1 MADHAFPPM
10 ASGGIPVLG
19 HAFQF
24 LRDPTALM
32 ERGYHE
38 HGSIFSLRLG
48 LKRAVIL
55 LGPENN
61 RFFFSETD
69 KLLSI
74 REGYPFFLKMFHER
88 FYFFAEF
95 EKYLEQ
101 RAIIMPRFQPQQMH
115 QYVTTMADETFALIE
130 RLGEEGTCDLIP
142 TLGPLVMHIAART
155 FLGDD
160 FRQRLGNHF
169 FSDFRKFSGGMEPVL
184 PLWLPLPKL
193 IRSQRAK
200 RKLHRI
206 LGDLIEERRHNPV
219 DPPDFLQTL
228 IGARY
233 SDGRPVDDVVIIN
246 MILLLVWAGH
256 ETTAG
261 HISWGLIDLLQH
273 PTYLQSVRDEQADI
287 LGDGRDLA
295 MTQVRQLQR
304 IDWALKE
311 TERLHPVAFV
321 LMRKAAETFAW
332 KGFRIPQDAMVF
344 VVPTLS
350 HRMPEVFP
358 DPDQYRPQRFS
369 PEHDESRQPHSLI
382 GFGGGVHRCAGVHF
396 AYLEMKI
403 VLSLLLQQ
411 YDFSLLD
418 PEPQPVSGANTKWP
432 ASPCRVQYRR
442 RAYIPHKTARHLSH
456 PVEVHPAGPPAAH
469 CPVPH

>member
-1 MADHAFPPM
+1 MDNHVFPPM
-10 ASGGIPVLG
+10 ASGGVPVLG
-19 HAFQF
+19 HALQF
-24 LRDPTALM
+24 RRDPTALM

-38 HGSIFSLRLG
+38 HGSIFSFQLG
-48 LKRAVIL
+48 PKRAVVL

-74 REGYPFFLKMFHER
+74 RESYPFFIKMFHER
-88 FYFFAEF
+88 FYLFAEF
-95 EKYLEQ
+95 EEYLEQ

-115 QYVTTMADETFALIE
+115 QYVATMANETFALME
-130 RLGEEGTCDLIP
+130 RLGDEGTCDLIP
-142 TLGPLVMHIAART
+142 TLGPLVMYIAAHA

-160 FRQRLGNHF
+160 FRRRLGNYF
-169 FSDFRKFSGGMEPVL
+169 FSDFRQFSGGMEPVL

-200 RKLHRI
+200 RKLHKI
-206 LGDLIEERRHNPV
+206 LGELIAERRHNPV

-228 IGARY
+228 IGAHY
-233 SDGRPVDDVVIIN
+233 SDGRPVDDMVIIN
-246 MILLLVWAGH
+246 LILLLVWAGH

-273 PTYLQSVRDEQADI
+273 PAYLQSVRDEQADM
-287 LGDGRDLA
+287 LGDGRDLS
-295 MTQVRQLQR
+295 MTEVRQLRR
-304 IDWALKE
+304 IEWALKE

-321 LMRKAAETFAW
+321 LMRKAAETFTW
-332 KGFRIPQDAMVF
+332 HGFRIPQGALVF
-344 VVPTLS
+344 VAPTLS

-358 DPDQYRPQRFS
+358 DPDRYRPQRFS

-411 YDFSLLD
+411 YDFTLLD
-418 PEPQPVSGANTKWP
+418 PEPRPVSGTKTKWP

-442 RAYIPHKTARHLSH
+442 RAYIPHKTPRHLPPVGEGH
-456 PVEVHPAGPPAAH
+456 PVGAPATH

>member
-1 MADHAFPPM
+1 MTDHTFPPM

-19 HAFQF
+19 HMFQF

-38 HGSIFSLRLG
+38 HGPVFA
-48 LKRAVIL
+48 LKLANRRAVVL

-61 RFFFSETD
+61 HFFFSETD

-74 REGYPFFLKMFHER
+74 REGYPFFVKMFHKR
-88 FYFFAEF
+88 FYIFAEF
-95 EKYLEQ
+95 EEYLEQ
-101 RAIIMPRFQPQQMH
+101 RAIIMPRFQPRQMH
-115 QYVTTMADETFALIE
+115 QYVTTMANETFALME
-130 RLGEEGTCDLIP
+130 RLGESGTFDLIP
-142 TLGPLVMHIAART
+142 TLGPLVMHIAARA

-160 FRQRLGNHF
+160 FRQRLGKQF
-169 FSDFRKFSGGMEPVL
+169 FADFRQFSGGMEPVL
-184 PLWLPLPKL
+184 PLWLPLPRL
-193 IRSQRAK
+193 IRSQKAK
-200 RKLHRI
+200 RKLHKI
-206 LGDLIEERRHNPV
+206 LGELIAERRHNPV

-228 IGARY
+228 IGSHY
-233 SDGRPVDDVVIIN
+233 SDGRPVDDVLLIN
-246 MILLLVWAGH
+246 LILLLVWAGH

-261 HISWGLIDLLQH
+261 HISWGLIDLLLH

-287 LGDGRDLA
+287 LGDGRDLS
-295 MTQVRQLQR
+295 MTEVRQLRR
-304 IDWALKE
+304 IEWALKE

-321 LMRKAAETFAW
+321 LMRKAAEPFAW
-332 KGFRIPQDAMVF
+332 QGFRIPQDAMVF
-344 VVPTLS
+344 VAPTLS

-358 DPDQYRPQRFS
+358 DPNQYRPERFS
-369 PEHDESRQPHSLI
+369 PEYDESRQPHSLI

-411 YDFSLLD
+411 YEFTLLD
-418 PEPQPVSGANTKWP
+418 PEPQPVSGAKTKWP
-432 ASPCRVQYRR
+432 ASPGWVQYRR
-442 RAYIPHKTARHLSH
+442 RAYMPHKTPRHQS
-456 PVEVHPAGPPAAH
+456 PAGEVHPVGAPATH

>member
-1 MADHAFPPM
+1 MADHPFPPM
-10 ASGGIPVLG
+10 ASGGVPVLG
-19 HAFQF
+19 HALQF
-24 LRDPTALM
+24 LRDPTVLM

-38 HGSIFSLRLG
+38 HGSIFSLQLG
-48 LKRAVIL
+48 PKRAVIL

-74 REGYPFFLKMFHER
+74 REGYPFFIKMFHER

-95 EKYLEQ
+95 EEYLEQ

-115 QYVTTMADETFALIE
+115 QYVTTMANETFALME
-130 RLGEEGTCDLIP
+130 RLGEEGTFDLIP

-160 FRQRLGNHF
+160 FRQRLGGHF
-169 FSDFRKFSGGMEPVL
+169 FSDFRQFSGGMEPVL

-200 RKLHRI
+200 RKLHKI
-206 LGDLIEERRHNPV
+206 LGELIEERRHNPV

-228 IGARY
+228 IASRY
-233 SDGRPVDDVVIIN
+233 SDGRPIDDVVIIN
-246 MILLLVWAGH
+246 LILLLVWAGH

-273 PTYLQSVRDEQADI
+273 PAYLQSVRDEQADI
-287 LGDGRDLA
+287 LGDGRDLS
-295 MTQVRQLQR
+295 MVEVRQLQR
-304 IDWALKE
+304 IEWALKE

-321 LMRKAAETFAW
+321 MMRKAAETFVW
-332 KGFRIPQDAMVF
+332 HDFRIPQDAMVF
-344 VVPTLS
+344 VAPTLS

-358 DPDQYRPQRFS
+358 DPDQYRPERFS
-369 PEHDESRQPHSLI
+369 PEYDKSRQPHSLI

-403 VLSLLLQQ
+403 VLSLLFQQ
-411 YDFSLLD
+411 YDFTLLD
-418 PEPQPVSGANTKWP
+418 SEPQPVSGAKTKWP

-442 RAYIPHKTARHLSH
+442 RAYIPHKTPRHL
-456 PVEVHPAGPPAAH
+456 PPAGEVHPAGAPAVH

>member
-1 MADHAFPPM
+1 M
-10 ASGGIPVLG
+10 ASGGIPVFG
-19 HAFQF
+19 HALQF
-24 LRDPTALM
+24 LRAPTALI

-38 HGSIFSLRLG
+38 HGSIFSLQLG

-61 RFFFSETD
+61 RFFFSKTD

-74 REGYPFFLKMFHER
+74 REGYPFFIKMFHER
-88 FYFFAEF
+88 FFFLAEF
-95 EKYLEQ
+95 EEYLKQ
-101 RAIIMPRFQPQQMH
+101 RAIIIPRFQPQQMH
-115 QYVTTMADETFALIE
+115 QYVTTMANETFALME
-130 RLGEEGTCDLIP
+130 RLGEEGTCDLVP
-142 TLGPLVMHIAART
+142 TLGPLVMHIAAHT
-155 FLGDD
+155 FLG
-160 FRQRLGNHF
+160 
-169 FSDFRKFSGGMEPVL
+169 E
-184 PLWLPLPKL
+184 
-193 IRSQRAK
+193 
-200 RKLHRI
+200 
-206 LGDLIEERRHNPV
+206 LIEERRRSPV

-228 IGARY
+228 IASHY
-233 SDGRPVDDVVIIN
+233 SDGRPIDDVVIIN

-273 PTYLQSVRDEQADI
+273 PAYLQSVRDEQADI
-287 LGDGRDLA
+287 LGDGRHLS
-295 MTQVRQLQR
+295 MTEVRQLRR
-304 IDWALKE
+304 IEWTLKE

-321 LMRKAAETFAW
+321 MMRKAAETFTW
-332 KGFRIPQDAMVF
+332 QGFRIPQDAMVF
-344 VVPTLS
+344 VAPTLS

-358 DPDQYRPQRFS
+358 DPDQYRPERFS

-411 YDFSLLD
+411 YDFTLLD
-418 PEPQPVSGANTKWP
+418 SEPQPVRGANTKWP

-442 RAYIPHKTARHLSH
+442 RAYIPHKVPRHLPPAGEAH
-456 PVEVHPAGPPAAH
+456 PVGAPAAR

>member
-19 HAFQF
+19 HALQF

-38 HGSIFSLRLG
+38 HGSIFSFQLG
-48 LKRAVIL
+48 LKRAIVL

-74 REGYPFFLKMFHER
+74 RESYPFFIKMFHER
-88 FYFFAEF
+88 FYVFAEF
-95 EKYLEQ
+95 EEYLEQ

-115 QYVTTMADETFALIE
+115 QYVTTMADETFSLMK
-130 RLGEEGTCDLIP
+130 RLGESGTFDLIP
-142 TLGPLVMHIAART
+142 TLGPLVMHIAARA
-155 FLGDD
+155 FLGED
-160 FRQRLGNHF
+160 FRQRLGKQF
-169 FSDFRKFSGGMEPVL
+169 FADFRLFSGGIEPIL
-184 PLWLPLPKL
+184 PLWLPLPRL

-200 RKLHRI
+200 RKLHKI
-206 LGDLIEERRHNPV
+206 LGELIEERRRNPV

-228 IGARY
+228 SAAHY
-233 SDGRPVDDVVIIN
+233 SDGRPIDDVLIIN
-246 MILLLVWAGH
+246 LILLLVWAGH

-287 LGDGRDLA
+287 LGNGRDLS
-295 MTQVRQLQR
+295 MTEVRQLR
-304 IDWALKE
+304 GIEWALKE
-311 TERLHPVAFV
+311 TERLHPVAFA
-321 LMRKAAETFAW
+321 LMRKAAETFTRQ
-332 KGFRIPQDAMVF
+332 GFRIPQDAMVF
-344 VVPTLS
+344 AAPALS
-350 HRMPEVFP
+350 HRMSEVFP
-358 DPDQYRPQRFS
+358 DPDQYRPERFS

-382 GFGGGVHRCAGVHF
+382 GFGGGMHRCVGVHF

-403 VLSLLLQQ
+403 VLSLLLQH
-411 YDFSLLD
+411 YDFTLLD
-418 PEPQPVSGANTKWP
+418 PDPPAVTGTKTKWP

-442 RAYIPHKTARHLSH
+442 RAYIPHKMPRHL
-456 PVEVHPAGPPAAH
+456 PPAGEVHPAGAPAAH

>member
-1 MADHAFPPM
+1 MAEHTFPPM

-19 HAFQF
+19 HALQF

-38 HGSIFSLRLG
+38 HGPVFSLQLANR
-48 LKRAVIL
+48 RAVVL

-61 RFFFSETD
+61 HFFFSETD

-74 REGYPFFLKMFHER
+74 RESYPFFVKMFHER
-88 FYFFAEF
+88 FYLLAEFAE
-95 EKYLEQ
+95 YLEQ
-101 RAIIMPRFQPQQMH
+101 RAIILPRFQPQQMH
-115 QYVTTMADETFALIE
+115 QYVTTMADETFALME
-130 RLGEEGTCDLIP
+130 RLGERGTFDLIP
-142 TLGPLVMHIAART
+142 TLGPLVMHIAARA

-160 FRQRLGNHF
+160 FRQRLGKQF
-169 FSDFRKFSGGMEPVL
+169 FADFRRFSGGMEPIL
-184 PLWLPLPKL
+184 PLWLPLPRL

-200 RKLHRI
+200 RKLHKI
-206 LGDLIEERRHNPV
+206 LGELIEERRRNPV

-228 IGARY
+228 IGSHY
-233 SDGRPVDDVVIIN
+233 SDGRPVDDVLLIN
-246 MILLLVWAGH
+246 LILLLVWAGH

-273 PTYLQSVRDEQADI
+273 PAYLQSVRDEQADI
-287 LGDGRDLA
+287 LGDGRDLS
-295 MTQVRQLQR
+295 MTEVRQLQR
-304 IDWALKE
+304 MEWALKE

-321 LMRKAAETFAW
+321 LMRKAAETVTW
-332 KGFRIPQDAMVF
+332 QGFRIPQDTMVL
-344 VVPTLS
+344 VAPSLS

-358 DPDQYRPQRFS
+358 DPDQYRPERFS

-382 GFGGGVHRCAGVHF
+382 GFGGGVHRCAGVNF
-396 AYLEMKI
+396 ARLEMKI

-411 YDFSLLD
+411 YEVTLLD
-418 PEPQPVSGANTKWP
+418 SAPSAVMGAKTKWP

-442 RAYIPHKTARHLSH
+442 RASIPPKVPRHG
-456 PVEVHPAGPPAAH
+456 PPAGAVHPAGAPAGR

>member
-1 MADHAFPPM
+1 MADHTFPPM

-19 HAFQF
+19 HMFQF

-38 HGSIFSLRLG
+38 HGPVFA
-48 LKRAVIL
+48 LKLANRRAVVL

-61 RFFFSETD
+61 HFFFSETD

-74 REGYPFFLKMFHER
+74 REGYPFFVKMFHKR
-88 FYFFAEF
+88 FYIFAEF
-95 EKYLEQ
+95 AEYLEQ
-101 RAIIMPRFQPQQMH
+101 RAIIMPRFQPRQMH
-115 QYVTTMADETFALIE
+115 QYVTTMANETFALME
-130 RLGEEGTCDLIP
+130 RLGESGTFDLIP
-142 TLGPLVMHIAART
+142 TLGPLVMHIAASA

-160 FRQRLGNHF
+160 FRQRLGKQF
-169 FSDFRKFSGGMEPVL
+169 FADFRQFSGGMEPVL
-184 PLWLPLPKL
+184 PLWLPLPRL
-193 IRSQRAK
+193 IRSQKAK
-200 RKLHRI
+200 RKLHKI
-206 LGDLIEERRHNPV
+206 LGELIAERRHNPV

-228 IGARY
+228 IGSHY
-233 SDGRPVDDVVIIN
+233 SDGRPVDDVLLIN
-246 MILLLVWAGH
+246 LILLLVWAGH

-261 HISWGLIDLLQH
+261 HISWGLIDLLLH

-287 LGDGRDLA
+287 LGDGRDLS
-295 MTQVRQLQR
+295 MTEVRQLRR
-304 IDWALKE
+304 IEWALKE

-321 LMRKAAETFAW
+321 LMRKAAEPFAW
-332 KGFRIPQDAMVF
+332 QGFRIPQDAMVF
-344 VVPTLS
+344 VAPTLS

-358 DPDQYRPQRFS
+358 DPDQYRPERFS
-369 PEHDESRQPHSLI
+369 PEYDESRQPHSLI

-411 YDFSLLD
+411 YEFTLLD
-418 PEPQPVSGANTKWP
+418 PEPQPVSGAKTKWP
-432 ASPCRVQYRR
+432 ASPGWVQYRR
-442 RAYIPHKTARHLSH
+442 RAYMPHKTPRHQS
-456 PVEVHPAGPPAAH
+456 PAGEVHPVGAPATH

>member
-10 ASGGIPVLG
+10 TSGGVPVLG
-19 HAFQF
+19 HALQF
-24 LRDPTALM
+24 LRDPTALI

-38 HGSIFSLRLG
+38 HGSIFSFQLG
-48 LKRAVIL
+48 LKRAVVL
-55 LGPENN
+55 VGPENN

-74 REGYPFFLKMFHER
+74 RESYPFFIKMFHER
-88 FYFFAEF
+88 FYVFAEF
-95 EKYLEQ
+95 EEYLEQ

-115 QYVTTMADETFALIE
+115 QYVTTMANETFALME
-130 RLGEEGTCDLIP
+130 RLGEEGSCDLIP
-142 TLGPLVMHIAART
+142 TLGPLVMHIAAHA

-160 FRQRLGNHF
+160 FRQRLGSHF
-169 FSDFRKFSGGMEPVL
+169 FQDFRNFSGGIEPLL
-184 PLWLPLPKL
+184 PLWLPLPRL

-200 RKLHRI
+200 RKLHKI
-206 LGDLIEERRHNPV
+206 LGELIEERRHSPV

-228 IGARY
+228 IASHY
-233 SDGRPVDDVVIIN
+233 SDGRPIDDVLIIN
-246 MILLLVWAGH
+246 LILLLVWAGH

-261 HISWGLIDLLQH
+261 HISWGLIDLLLH

-287 LGDGRDLA
+287 LDNGRDLS
-295 MTQVRQLQR
+295 MTEVRQLRR
-304 IDWALKE
+304 IEWALKE

-332 KGFRIPQDAMVF
+332 QGFRIPQDAMVF
-344 VVPTLS
+344 IAPLLS
-350 HRMPEVFP
+350 HRMPEIFP
-358 DPDQYRPQRFS
+358 DPDQYRPERFS

-411 YDFSLLD
+411 YEFTLLD
-418 PEPQPVSGANTKWP
+418 PEPKPVSGTKTKWP
-432 ASPCRVQYRR
+432 SSPCRVQYRR
-442 RAYIPHKTARHLSH
+442 RADMPPKVPRHLPPVGEAH
-456 PVEVHPAGPPAAH
+456 PVGPPAAH

>member
-1 MADHAFPPM
+1 MADYPFPPM
-10 ASGGIPVLG
+10 ASGGLPVLG
-19 HAFQF
+19 HVLQF
-24 LRDPTALM
+24 LRDPTALI

-38 HGSIFSLRLG
+38 HGSVFSLQIG
-48 LKRAVIL
+48 PKRVVIL

-101 RAIIMPRFQPQQMH
+101 QAMILPRFQPQQMH
-115 QYVTTMADETFALIE
+115 QYVTTMADETFALMD
-130 RLGEEGTCDLIP
+130 RLGESGTFDLIP
-142 TLGPLVMHIAART
+142 TLGPLVMHIAARA

-160 FRQRLGNHF
+160 FRQHMGSHF
-169 FSDFRKFSGGMEPVL
+169 FSDFRQFSGGMEPVL

-200 RKLHRI
+200 RKFHKI
-206 LGDLIEERRHNPV
+206 LGELIEERRHNPV
-219 DPPDFLQTL
+219 NPPDFLQTL
-228 IGARY
+228 IGSHY
-233 SDGRPVDDVVIIN
+233 SDGRPLDDGLIIN
-246 MILLLVWAGH
+246 LILLLVWAGH

-273 PTYLQSVRDEQADI
+273 PTYLQSVRDEQAGI
-287 LGDGRDLA
+287 LGNGRDLA
-295 MTQVRQLQR
+295 MTQVRQLHR

-321 LMRKAAETFAW
+321 LMRKAAKPFAW
-332 KGFRIPQDAMVF
+332 QGFRIPQDAMVF
-344 VVPTLS
+344 VAPTLS

-358 DPDQYRPQRFS
+358 DPDRYRPERFS

-382 GFGGGVHRCAGVHF
+382 GFGGGIHRCVGVHF

-403 VLSLLLQQ
+403 ALSLLLQQ
-411 YDFSLLD
+411 YDFTLLD
-418 PEPQPVSGANTKWP
+418 PEPHPVRGTKTKWP
-432 ASPCRVQYRR
+432 ASPCRVHYRR
-442 RAYIPHKTARHLSH
+442 RAHLPYKTARHRP
-456 PVEVHPAGPPAAH
+456 PVGVAQPAGAPATH